1 MRGVPIETIL
11 HVFLSLFAGAA
22 ALAALGAGV
31 LFGAKPLLKAMLP
44 QMDLQRELLQ
54 GNRAAAFFS
63 GVLLSCILIAA
74 AMVLVAVYN
83 QVLR

>member
-1 MRGVPIETIL
+1 MRSVPIETIL

-22 ALAALGAGV
+22 ALAGLGAGV
-31 LFGAKPLLKAMLP
+31 LFGAKPLLKALLP
-44 QMDLQRELLQ
+44 QMDLQRELQ
-54 GNRAAAFFS
+54 QDNRAVALFS
-63 GVLLSCILIAA
+63 VVMIASLLIAA